1 MEERIKLAIKFEKER
16 KNDILKLLEYFGGK
30 NHICGGFPGDAY
42 CYIDI
47 DGNINVMLS
56 WNSKIMSFDR
66 FDYSELIKKIQ
77 FIPGDKVTVNLP
89 GFGEHSEKEVDKLI
103 WNSKSKAIAYSMRCE
118 DGEKEIYSP
127 DVLDPVVKEV
137 TVNNKEDFQDQE
149 KFEKYYKEITS
160 YECDIFRFDSKISE
174 KDFVIKKDP
183 VEEGHY
189 LTIRLGLQGI
199 YTSVNYWKDNN
210 WMAQVADGSSVI
222 ARIREPLK
230 LKYYTEDL

>member
-1 MEERIKLAIKFEKER
+1 MEERIKLAIKFEKEH
-16 KNDILKLLEYFGGK
+16 KDDIIKLLEYFGGK
-30 NHICGGFPGDAY
+30 NNICGGFPGDAY
-42 CYIDI
+42 CYIDL
-47 DGNINVMLS
+47 DGNINAMLS
-56 WNSKIMSFDR
+56 WNSRIMRFDR
-66 FDYSELIKKIQ
+66 FDYSEFIKKIQ

-89 GFGEHSEKEVDKLI
+89 GFEEHSEKEVGELV
-103 WNSKSKAIAYSMRCE
+103 WNSKSKSIAYSMRCE
-118 DGEKEIYSP
+118 SGEKEIYSP

-137 TVNNKEDFQDQE
+137 TVNNIENFQDQE

-174 KDFVIKKDP
+174 KDFVIRKDP
-183 VEEGHY
+183 IEEGHY

-222 ARIREPLK
+222 ARTREPLK
-230 LKYYTEDL
+230 LKYYTKDL